1 MHNLFNFIPKNR
13 NNKTNETIANM
24 IEELRC
30 ECLVKQVL
38 VVECKACE
46 KSYCSYSISN
56 ETDSK
61 QAFGVHT
68 HSDKYSDYLVHLIN
82 YTKLEEQAQCP
93 SASALAETK

>member
-1 MHNLFNFIPKNR
+1 
-13 NNKTNETIANM
+13 M

-68 HSDKYSDYLVHLIN
+68 HSDQYNDYLAHLID
-82 YTKLEEQAQCP
+82 YRKLEEQAQRA
-93 SASALAETK
+93 SASAVAETK

>member
-1 MHNLFNFIPKNR
+1 
-13 NNKTNETIANM
+13 M

-93 SASALAETK
+93 SASIVSTHSKAFLSFLFSNNFQNLKIENTV